1 MSKKIIFIV
10 SYMFSVVYYVI
21 LFLGCVEVIRILLVD
36 NNVEYEEVDVG
47 F

>member
-1 MSKKIIFIV
+1 
-10 SYMFSVVYYVI
+10 MFSVVYYVI